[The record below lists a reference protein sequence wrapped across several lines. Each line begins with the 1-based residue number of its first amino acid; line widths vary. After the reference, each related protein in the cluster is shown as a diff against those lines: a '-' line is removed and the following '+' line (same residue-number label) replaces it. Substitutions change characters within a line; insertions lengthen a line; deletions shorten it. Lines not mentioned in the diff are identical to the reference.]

1 MKLLV
6 KGALLTATLLISSD
20 ISMLGFKIGNDKSS
34 LDKIKL
40 KLVSNNGD
48 MYKYQT
54 KNGNDF
60 SITFDK
66 GKIVYMENDW
76 QQDPKAS
83 QPLFSDFQFGQTTLR
98 DIRKK
103 MGTNGFTYKD
113 RQAFTTDKDL
123 IEFNCF
129 QFNSPH
135 NEILVTVTKVPL
147 STTVTEAT
155 VADYLKLDAIII
167 ADPCY
172 CDKLWGKE
180 KVYDKNYRKVDP

>member
-1 MKLLV
+1 MNLLV

-20 ISMLGFKIGNDKSS
+20 ISMLGLKIGNDKSS

-40 KLVSNNGD
+40 KLVSNSGG

-83 QPLFSDFQFGQTTLR
+83 QPLFSDFQFGQTTLN

-129 QFNSPH
+129 QFNSPR
-135 NEILVTVTKVPL
+135 NEILVTVTKVAL
-147 STTVTEAT
+147 TTNVTETT

-167 ADPCY
+167 ADPGY

-180 KVYDKNYRKVDP
+180 KVYDKNFRKVDP